1 METCSQASQDLFYL
15 KSLNYKRDGHFLEI
29 GSNHPI
35 FWNNTYLAET
45 KYNWKG
51 IMVEYDTGFAPL
63 YTLHRPNSIHI
74 LNDAQKVD
82 YRRLLDDNNFP
93 VHMDYLQI
101 DLDVEN
107 RSTLNVLELLD
118 RTVFDKYTFAT
129 VTFEHDIYRGD
140 FFDTRETSR
149 KIFADR
155 GYILAFSDVSL
166 YLGHDSMVQTMLHEE
181 VSEKPGARDGGKKSF
196 EDWYIHPSLLPHFD
210 FRGNNLYNTDII
222 NSLW

>member
-15 KSLNYKRDGHFLEI
+15 KSLNYKHDGRFLEI

-35 FWNNTYLAET
+35 NGNNTYLAET

-82 YRRLLDDNNFP
+82 YRQLLDDNNFP

-129 VTFEHDIYRGD
+129 VTFEHDIYRGN
-140 FFDTRETSR
+140 FFDTREASR

-166 YLGHDSMVQTMLHEE
+166 YLGHDVLVQTMLHEE

-196 EDWYIHPSLLPHFD
+196 EDWYIHPSLLSHFEFSGD
-210 FRGNNLYNTDII
+210 NLYNKDII

>member
-1 METCSQASQDLFYL
+1 MKTCSQASQDLFYL
-15 KSLNYKRDGHFLEI
+15 KALNYKRNGHFLEI

-35 FWNNTYLAET
+35 FCNNTYIAESN
-45 KYNWKG
+45 YNWKG
-51 IMVEYDTGFAPL
+51 IMVEYDPGFAPL
-63 YTLHRPNSIHI
+63 YTIHRPNSLHI
-74 LNDAQKVD
+74 INDAQNVD
-82 YRRLLDDNNFP
+82 YRKLLDDNNFP
-93 VHMDYLQI
+93 VHIDYLQI

-140 FFDTRETSR
+140 FFDTREASR
-149 KIFADR
+149 KLFANR
-155 GYILAFSDVSL
+155 GYKLAFSDVSL
-166 YLGHDSMVQTMLHEE
+166 YVAPDDMSKMMLDSKIDKQ
-181 VSEKPGARDGGKKSF
+181 PGARDGGKKSF

-210 FRGNNLYNTDII
+210 FSGNNLYNIDII